1 MPDGSDTFELRYTG
15 IRFDGGHL
23 PLDVIPDLFAFRDL
37 IIARAKEQWLKE
49 NPGRLRLPR
58 GFNHSLLFDLV
69 GLKKDS
75 AGPQIKWDREA
86 ATRNSPE
93 LAGEIGALLEQAYA
107 ETASLFSDAAQG
119 RFPTV
124 LPRDQLGALN
134 RFGSALRP
142 GEKIELKGQN
152 DDRGDVIYVDFERRK
167 NLLTKV
173 GETYTQRYAGSGT
186 LVTASSDGYIA
197 LDAEGLGR
205 ITLQIPSEVILQHY
219 DGNLGSDVQFDL
231 MIVLDASDKFLAVQ
245 DCLDVTIVEA
255 SDDQEFRDA
264 MARIAELRRLE
275 KGWLDG
281 EGEAVSQAAIRTAR
295 AVLHKRPD
303 IAKLRLG
310 IFPTE
315 EGGLTFEFQKDGWSY
330 AIEMMTAV
338 SLNTVEWFA
347 AEKGG
352 AGSIEPTLYQIDE
365 PAFWTELDGR
375 IGRFSKDG

>member
-1 MPDGSDTFELRYTG
+1 MPGGSDTFELRYVGT
-15 IRFDGGHL
+15 RFDGGHL
-23 PLDVIPDLFAFRDL
+23 PLDMLPDLFAFRDL

-49 NPGRLRLPR
+49 HPGRLRLPR

-69 GLKKDS
+69 ALTDKS
-75 AGPQIKWDREA
+75 AGPQIKWNRA
-86 ATRNSPE
+86 AAARTSPE

-107 ETASLFSDAAQG
+107 ETAVLFSDASQG
-119 RFPTV
+119 KFPSV

-152 DDRGDVIYVDFERRK
+152 DNQGAVIYVDLDRRK

-173 GETYTQRYAGSGT
+173 GETYTKRYAGSGT
-186 LVTASSDGYIA
+186 LVTTSSDGYIS
-197 LDAEGLGR
+197 LDTEELGR
-205 ITLQIPSEVILQHY
+205 ITLSISSEIVLQHY

-231 MIVLDASDKFLAVQ
+231 MIVLDAADKFRAVQ
-245 DCLDVTIVEA
+245 DCLDVTIVDA
-255 SDDQEFRDA
+255 SDDPEFRDA
-264 MARIAELRRLE
+264 MNRVSDLRKLG

-281 EGEAVSQAAIRTAR
+281 EGDAISQGAVKAAR
-295 AVLHKRPD
+295 AVLDRRPD

-315 EGGLTFEFQKDGWSY
+315 EGGLTFEFHKDGWNY
-330 AIEMMTAV
+330 VIEVMSAG
-338 SLNTVEWFA
+338 SVEWFA
-347 AEKGG
+347 VECGG
-352 AGSIEPTLYQIDE
+352 SGSIEPMPFQTSDQ
-365 PAFWTELDGR
+365 AFWTELDSK

>member
-1 MPDGSDTFELRYTG
+1 MPGGSDTFELRYVGT
-15 IRFDGGHL
+15 RFDGGHL
-23 PLDVIPDLFAFRDL
+23 PLDVLPDLFAFRDL
-37 IIARAKEQWLKE
+37 IIARAKEQWLRE

-69 GLKKDS
+69 GLKDES
-75 AGPQIKWDREA
+75 AGPLIKWDREA
-86 ATRNSPE
+86 AIRASPS
-93 LAGEIGALLEQAYA
+93 LAGEIGVLLGQAYA
-107 ETASLFSDAAQG
+107 ETANLFSDAAG
-119 RFPTV
+119 GKFPSV

-152 DDRGDVIYVDFERRK
+152 DNQGDVIYVDFDRRK

-173 GETYTQRYAGSGT
+173 GETYTKRYAAAGT
-186 LVTASSDGYIA
+186 LITASSDGYIV

-205 ITLQIPSEVILQHY
+205 ITLQIPSEIVLQHY

-231 MIVLDASDKFLAVQ
+231 MIVLDASDRFRAVQ
-245 DCLDVTIVEA
+245 DCLDVTIVDA

-264 MARIAELRRLE
+264 MARISELRKLE

-281 EGEAVSQAAIRTAR
+281 DGEAVSQTAIRTAR
-295 AVLHKRPD
+295 AVLHRRPD

-330 AIEMMTAV
+330 AIEMMAAN
-338 SLNTVEWFA
+338 SVEWFA
-347 AEKGG
+347 TEKGG
-352 AGSIEPTLYQIDE
+352 PGSIEPTPFQTSE
-365 PAFWTELDGR
+365 PAFWTELDSR

>member
-1 MPDGSDTFELRYTG
+1 MPDGSDTFELRYVG
-15 IRFDGGHL
+15 ARFDGGHL
-23 PLDVIPDLFAFRDL
+23 PLDVLPDLFAFRDL
-37 IIARAKEQWLKE
+37 IIARAKEQWLRE

-69 GLKKDS
+69 GITDES
-75 AGPQIKWDREA
+75 AGPQIKWDRDA
-86 ATRNSPE
+86 AARGSPE
-93 LAGEIGALLEQAYA
+93 LANEIGTLLEQAYA
-107 ETASLFSDAAQG
+107 ETALLFSGAAQG
-119 RFPTV
+119 RFPNV
-124 LPRDQLGALN
+124 LPRDQLHALN

-152 DDRGDVIYVDFERRK
+152 DNRGEVIYVDFDRRK

-186 LVTASSDGYIA
+186 LVTTSSDGFIA
-197 LDAEGLGR
+197 LDTNELGR
-205 ITLQIPSEVILQHY
+205 IILTIPSEIVLEHY

-231 MIVLDASDKFLAVQ
+231 MIVLDVSDKFRAVQ
-245 DCLDVTIVEA
+245 ECLDVTIVDA

-264 MARIAELRRLE
+264 MTRIAELRKLE

-281 EGEAVSQAAIRTAR
+281 DGEAISQGAIKTAR
-295 AVLHKRPD
+295 AVLHRRPD

-315 EGGLTFEFQKDGWSY
+315 EGGLTFEFHRDGWNH
-330 AIEMMTAV
+330 ALEMMPA
-338 SLNTVEWFA
+338 NAVEWFA
-347 AEKGG
+347 TERGG
-352 AGSIEPTLYQIDE
+352 PDSIEPTLFQISDQ
-365 PAFWTELDGR
+365 AFWDQLDGR